1 MGYNIFLN
9 GCLFQYRFQNL
20 SSTITKEETILIL
33 IATLASRI
41 RFYTIHC
48 MTREVVGLFLITTLF
63 YRLCVWHGWGAFF
76 PLFKYGRQALFAQSV
91 CVTTLSPNYP
101 QELFE
106 ASCLIFLLQ

>member
-48 MTREVVGLFLITTLF
+48 MTREIVGLFLITTLF
-63 YRLCVWHGWGAFF
+63 TDCVCGMVGVLSF
-76 PLFKYGRQALFAQSV
+76 PFLSKEEKHCVPNLFVSRHFYY
-91 CVTTLSPNYP
+91 YP

-106 ASCLIFLLQ
+106 ASC